1 LPIAIFFVAV
11 LFQAIVAKIYKAAA
25 FTASLRTSAMP
36 TIAFNKSPAM
46 TDLSRIQGPASAV
59 IPSLEARF
67 YRPPLPDGYVLR
79 PRLCERLSAGLQGRL
94 VLVSAPAGFGKSSLA
109 VEFCQSLPAHW
120 QSLWLGLGPRD
131 SDPGRFLE
139 RLLEGLQQYFSPLGA
154 QSLGLLK
161 MRQRHQP
168 FAFEEWLDG
177 LLDELAHHLSTRA
190 PLLLVLDDYHL
201 AQGPVLD
208 RCLQFFLNHL
218 PDGLVVLV
226 TSRQRPDWHLAR
238 LRLSRHLLELNEHD
252 LRLTH
257 AESLAVLDRHS
268 NSLRGE
274 ALDNLIR
281 RSEGWVA
288 GLRFWLLAASEAGNE
303 SALPQSLHGGEGL
316 IRDYLLEEVI
326 DCLPA
331 EVQAFLFDTAPQ
343 ERFCSD
349 LCDAVREA
357 HDSAEILRYLQSHQV
372 FLVPLDEQGVWFRY
386 HHLFSDLLRSRRE
399 SSPVLPAASLHLR
412 ACRWFNAQ
420 GLIDEAVEQALR
432 AGHLDVAANLVQN
445 LSEEQLLAEQNV
457 GMLLRWKMDLPDS
470 LLIST
475 PRLIVLYSW
484 ALGLACQLDAAQEL
498 SSYLSRFL
506 PAPSAT
512 AQKSMLAQWLA
523 LSGIIARGRGDREL
537 TQRYCSEAL
546 DSLPQRRYGQ
556 RLMCLST
563 LSNLA
568 IADGDLW
575 RARGLN
581 RESLELAQRVGNP
594 LFEALAHYDR
604 ARVLQARGEILR
616 SLDEVRQG
624 LQRLHGLAPQRLY
637 AVRARLSL
645 YEGYLLLVR
654 FQPEAGMVRLRAGLA
669 EARACRDISVLIGH
683 CVIASFEGRRGEF
696 PLAFAELAEAERL
709 MHIWDVPP
717 IYYLAMI
724 TLIKCELWLAQGRTD
739 LAEAWL
745 ARLEQTY
752 NGEHAAAAPE
762 FHPHLPQHIGLQQAA
777 LDATRHQHDVA
788 LQRLEELAQQAH
800 DSGRQMIALMALT
813 QQAQLL
819 LEGGQETKARP
830 ILARALE
837 AGAGGALQPFQR
849 LLDAHP
855 DWMREQLG
863 QDPHGLLSQSLLA
876 LLPKA
881 VAMSPTSTHEALSAR
896 ELAVLQLIAEGCSN
910 QEISNRLFISL
921 HTVKTHA
928 SHINSKLG
936 VERRTQAVARA
947 QELRLIG

>member
-1 LPIAIFFVAV
+1 
-11 LFQAIVAKIYKAAA
+11 
-25 FTASLRTSAMP
+25 
-36 TIAFNKSPAM
+36 M
-46 TDLSRIQGPASAV
+46 TDLSPPPGPASVAV
-59 IPSLEARF
+59 ATLDGRF
-67 YRPPLPDGYVLR
+67 FRPPLPDGHVLR
-79 PRLCERLSAGLQGRL
+79 PRLCERLGAGLNGRL
-94 VLVSAPAGFGKSSLA
+94 LLVSAPAGFGKSSLA

-120 QSLWLGLGPRD
+120 QSLWLGLSPRD

-139 RLLEGLQQYFSPLGA
+139 RLLEGLQDYFPQLGR

-177 LLDELAHHLSTRA
+177 LLDELAVHLSTA
-190 PLLLVLDDYHL
+190 TPLLLVLDDYHL

-218 PDGLVVLV
+218 PDGLLVMV

-238 LRLSRHLLELNEHD
+238 LRLSRQLLELHEQD

-257 AESLAVLDRHS
+257 EEALTLLDRHS
-268 NSLRGE
+268 SSLRGE
-274 ALDNLIR
+274 ALESLIQ

-288 GLRFWLLAASEAGNE
+288 GLRFWLLAASEAG
-303 SALPQSLHGGEGL
+303 SHGALPQALHGGEGL

-331 EVQAFLFDTAPQ
+331 EVQSFLYDTAPQ
-343 ERFCSD
+343 ERFCSE
-349 LCDAVREA
+349 LCDAIRDA
-357 HDSAEILRYLQSHQV
+357 HDSAEILGFLAAHQV
-372 FLVPLDEQGVWFRY
+372 FLVPLDEHGHWYRY
-386 HHLFSDLLRSRRE
+386 HHLFSDLLRTR
-399 SSPVLPAASLHLR
+399 PVAQAVLPAASLHLR

-420 GLIDEAVEQALR
+420 GLLDEAVEQALR

-484 ALGLACQLDAAQEL
+484 ALGLACQLDAAEEL
-498 SSYLSRFL
+498 SSHLSRFL

-523 LSGIIARGRGDREL
+523 LSGIIARGRGNREL
-537 TQRYCSEAL
+537 TLLYCTEAL
-546 DSLPQRRYGQ
+546 QSLPYKRYGQ

-575 RARGLN
+575 RARELN
-581 RESLELAQRVGNP
+581 RDSLELAQRVGNP

-624 LQRLHGLAPQRLY
+624 LQRLQGLSAQRLY
-637 AVRARLSL
+637 AVRARLTL
-645 YEGYLLLVR
+645 YEGFLLALR
-654 FQPEAGMVRLRAGLA
+654 LQPQAARGRLQMGLN

-683 CVIASFEGRRGEF
+683 CVIARLEGSSGEF
-696 PLAFAELAEAERL
+696 AKAFAELAEAERL

-724 TLIKCELWLAQGRTD
+724 TQVKCELWLTQGRTD

-745 ARLEQTY
+745 VRLSQTY
-752 NGEHAAAAPE
+752 NGEHPAAPPE
-762 FHPHLPQHIGLQQAA
+762 FHPQLALHIELQQALLDVIKAQPMLAEGRLNA
-777 LDATRHQHDVA
+777 LHEQG
-788 LQRLEELAQQAH
+788 QQT
-800 DSGRQMIALMALT
+800 GRQMLSTMAL
-813 QQAQLL
+813 AQKTLL
-819 LEGGQETKARP
+819 LLGSAREPEARKALGQ
-830 ILARALE
+830 ALE
-837 AGAGGALQPFQR
+837 AAVGGVLQPFDR
-849 LLDAHP
+849 LLAEHP
-855 DWMREQLG
+855 DWLRGQLQLSAATTVAQDLAEKLPPLMIRPALESTAAAEQL
-863 QDPHGLLSQSLLA
+863 
-876 LLPKA
+876 
-881 VAMSPTSTHEALSAR
+881 STR
-896 ELAVLQLIAEGCSN
+896 ELAVLRLIAQGCSN
-910 QEISNRLFISL
+910 QEISDQLFISL

-947 QELRLIG
+947 KELGVLG

>member
-1 LPIAIFFVAV
+1 
-11 LFQAIVAKIYKAAA
+11 
-25 FTASLRTSAMP
+25 
-36 TIAFNKSPAM
+36 M
-46 TDLSRIQGPASAV
+46 TDLSPLPGPASVAV
-59 IPSLEARF
+59 AALDGRF
-67 YRPPLPDGYVLR
+67 FRPPLPDGYVLR
-79 PRLCERLSAGLQGRL
+79 PRLCERLGAGLGGRL
-94 VLVSAPAGFGKSSLA
+94 LLVSAPAGFGKSSLA

-120 QSLWLGLGPRD
+120 QSLWLGLSPRD
-131 SDPGRFLE
+131 NDPGRFLE
-139 RLLEGLQQYFSPLGA
+139 RLLEGLQDYFPELGSRA
-154 QSLGLLK
+154 LGLLK

-177 LLDELAHHLSTRA
+177 LLDELTLHLQPTA

-218 PDGLVVLV
+218 PDGLVVMV

-238 LRLSRHLLELNEHD
+238 LRLSRQLLELHEQD

-257 AESLAVLDRHS
+257 DEALALLDRHS
-268 NSLRGE
+268 SSLRGE
-274 ALDNLIR
+274 ALENLIQ

-288 GLRFWLLAASEAGNE
+288 GLRFWLLAISEVGTE
-303 SALPQSLHGGEGL
+303 SALPQALNGGEGL
-316 IRDYLLEEVI
+316 IREYLLEEVI

-331 EVQAFLFDTAPQ
+331 EVQAFLYDTAPQ
-343 ERFCSD
+343 ERFCSE

-357 HDSAEILRYLQSHQV
+357 HDSAEILRFLLAHQV
-372 FLVPLDEQGVWFRY
+372 FLVPLDEHGHWYRY
-386 HHLFSDLLRSRRE
+386 HHLFSDLLRSRPIARAL
-399 SSPVLPAASLHLR
+399 VPAATLHLR

-420 GLIDEAVEQALR
+420 GLLDEAVEQALR

-484 ALGLACQLDAAQEL
+484 ALGLACQLDAAEEL
-498 SSYLSRFL
+498 ASHLSRFL

-523 LSGIIARGRGDREL
+523 LKGIIARGRGHREQ
-537 TQRYCSEAL
+537 TIEYCSEAL
-546 DSLPQRRYGQ
+546 ESLPAKRYGQ

-616 SLDEVRQG
+616 ALDEVRQG
-624 LQRLHGLAPQRLY
+624 LERLRGLSAQRLY
-637 AVRARLSL
+637 AVRARLTL
-645 YEGYLLLVR
+645 YEGFLLAMRL
-654 FQPEAGMVRLRAGLA
+654 QPEAARQRLQTGLS

-683 CVIASFEGRRGEF
+683 CVIARLDGSSGDYAR
-696 PLAFAELAEAERL
+696 AFAELAEAERL

-724 TLIKCELWLAQGRTD
+724 TLVKCELWLAQGRID

-745 ARLEQTY
+745 ARLGQTY
-752 NGEHAAAAPE
+752 TGERAAAPPE
-762 FHPHLPQHIGLQQAA
+762 FHPQLPLHVELQQAL
-777 LDATRHQHDVA
+777 LDVIQGQPMLAEG
-788 LQRLEELAQQAH
+788 RLNVLLENGQQT
-800 DSGRQMIALMALT
+800 GRQLLSVMALT
-813 QQAQLL
+813 QKVSLL
-819 LEGGQETKARP
+819 LAGGREPEARKA
-830 ILARALE
+830 LAQALE
-837 AGAGGALQPFQR
+837 AASGGVLQPFD
-849 LLDAHP
+849 LLIKEHA
-855 DWMREQLG
+855 DWLRGQLSLTAPAAVGQQLLEQFPQTQARPTAESAATEQL
-863 QDPHGLLSQSLLA
+863 SS
-876 LLPKA
+876 
-881 VAMSPTSTHEALSAR
+881 R
-896 ELAVLQLIAEGCSN
+896 ELAVLRLIAQGCSN
-910 QEISNRLFISL
+910 QEISDQLFISL

-947 QELRLIG
+947 KELGVLN

>member
-1 LPIAIFFVAV
+1 
-11 LFQAIVAKIYKAAA
+11 
-25 FTASLRTSAMP
+25 
-36 TIAFNKSPAM
+36 M

-59 IPSLEARF
+59 IPTLEGRF

-79 PRLCERLSAGLQGRL
+79 PRLCERLSAGLEGRL
-94 VLVSAPAGFGKSSLA
+94 LLVSAPAGFGKSSLA
-109 VEFCQSLPAHW
+109 VEFCQGLPAHW
-120 QSLWLGLGPRD
+120 QSLWLGLSPRD
-131 SDPGRFLE
+131 NEPGRFLE
-139 RLLEGLQQYFSPLGA
+139 RLLEGLQHYFPSLGT

-177 LLDELAHHLSTRA
+177 LLDELTVHLSTCA

-218 PDGLVVLV
+218 PDGLVLLV

-238 LRLSRHLLELNEHD
+238 LRLSRHLLELHEQD

-257 AESLAVLDRHS
+257 AESQALLDRHS
-268 NSLRGE
+268 NSLSGE

-303 SALPQSLHGGEGL
+303 DALPQSLHGGEGL

-326 DCLPA
+326 DCLPP

-343 ERFCSD
+343 DRFCSE

-357 HDSAEILRYLQSHQV
+357 HDSAEILRYLQAHQV
-372 FLVPLDEQGVWFRY
+372 FLVPLDEQGHWYRY
-386 HHLFSDLLRSRRE
+386 HHLFSDLLRTRRA
-399 SSPVLPAASLHLR
+399 SSNVLPAASLHLR

-484 ALGLACQLDAAQEL
+484 ALGLACQLDAAEEL
-498 SSYLSRFL
+498 SAYLSRFL

-512 AQKSMLAQWLA
+512 AQRSMLAQWLA
-523 LSGIIARGRGDREL
+523 LSGIIARGRGEREL

-546 DSLPQRRYGQ
+546 ESLPQRRYGQ
-556 RLMCLST
+556 RLVCLST

-616 SLDEVRQG
+616 ALDEVRQG
-624 LQRLHGLAPQRLY
+624 QQRLHGLAPQRLY

-654 FQPEAGMVRLRAGLA
+654 NQSEAGIAHLRAGVA

-683 CVIASFEGRRGEF
+683 CVIASFEGRRHDF
-696 PLAFAELAEAERL
+696 PRAFAELAEAERL

-739 LAEAWL
+739 LADAWL
-745 ARLEQTY
+745 TRLGQTY
-752 NGEHAAAAPE
+752 NGEKAAAAPE

-777 LDATRHQHDVA
+777 LDAVRHQPQAA
-788 LQRLEELAQQAH
+788 LERLEELAQQARN
-800 DSGRQMIALMALT
+800 SGRQMIALMALT

-819 LEGGQETKARP
+819 LECGQEARARP
-830 ILARALE
+830 VLAQAFE

-849 LLDAHP
+849 LLDGYP

-863 QDPHGLLSQSLLA
+863 KDPQGPLHQSLLA
-876 LLPKA
+876 LLPA
-881 VAMSPTSTHEALSAR
+881 VVTPEVTTSHETLSTR
-896 ELAVLQLIAEGCSN
+896 ELAVLQLIAQGCSN
-910 QEISNRLFISL
+910 QEISNQLFISL

-947 QELRLIG
+947 KAMGLLA

>member
-1 LPIAIFFVAV
+1 
-11 LFQAIVAKIYKAAA
+11 
-25 FTASLRTSAMP
+25 
-36 TIAFNKSPAM
+36 M
-46 TDLSRIQGPASAV
+46 TDLSRIQGPASRV
-59 IPSLEARF
+59 IPTLEGRF

-79 PRLCERLSAGLQGRL
+79 PRLCERLGAGLEGRL
-94 VLVSAPAGFGKSSLA
+94 LLVCAPAGFGKSSLA
-109 VEFCQSLPAHW
+109 VEFCQGLPAHW
-120 QSLWLGLGPRD
+120 QSLWLGLSPRD
-131 SDPGRFLE
+131 NDPGRFLE
-139 RLLEGLQQYFSPLGA
+139 RLLEGLQHYFPALGT

-177 LLDELAHHLSTRA
+177 LLDELTVHLSTRA

-238 LRLSRHLLELNEHD
+238 LRLSRHLLELHEQD

-257 AESLAVLDRHS
+257 AESQALLDRHS
-268 NSLRGE
+268 SSLSGE

-288 GLRFWLLAASEAGNE
+288 GLRFWLLAASEAGSE
-303 SALPQSLHGGEGL
+303 DALPQSLHGGEGL

-326 DCLPA
+326 DCLPP

-343 ERFCSD
+343 ERFCSE

-357 HDSAEILRYLQSHQV
+357 HDSAEILRYLQAHQV
-372 FLVPLDEQGVWFRY
+372 FLVPLDEQGHWYRY
-386 HHLFSDLLRSRRE
+386 HHLFSDLLRTRRA
-399 SSPVLPAASLHLR
+399 SSNVLPAASLHLR

-484 ALGLACQLDAAQEL
+484 ALALACQLDAAQEL
-498 SSYLSRFL
+498 SAYLSRFL

-512 AQKSMLAQWLA
+512 AQRSMLAQWLA

-556 RLMCLST
+556 RLVCLST

-616 SLDEVRQG
+616 ALDEVRQG
-624 LQRLHGLAPQRLY
+624 QQRLHGLAPQRLY

-654 FQPEAGMVRLRAGLA
+654 NQPETGIALLRAGLA

-683 CVIASFEGRRGEF
+683 CVIASFEGRRHDF
-696 PLAFAELAEAERL
+696 PKAFAELAEAERL

-739 LAEAWL
+739 LADAWL
-745 ARLEQTY
+745 TRLGQTY
-752 NGEHAAAAPE
+752 HGEQAAAAPE

-777 LDATRHQHDVA
+777 LDAVRHQPLAA
-788 LQRLEELAQQAH
+788 LERLEALAQQARN
-800 DSGRQMIALMALT
+800 SGRQMIALMALT

-819 LEGGQETKARP
+819 LECGQEARARP
-830 ILARALE
+830 VLAQAFE

-849 LLDAHP
+849 LLDGHP

-863 QDPHGLLSQSLLA
+863 KDPQGVLHQSLLA
-876 LLPKA
+876 LLPAA
-881 VAMSPTSTHEALSAR
+881 VTPEVTTGHETLSTR
-896 ELAVLQLIAEGCSN
+896 ELAVLQLIAQGCSN
-910 QEISNRLFISL
+910 QEISNQLFISL

-947 QELRLIG
+947 KAMGLLA

>member
-1 LPIAIFFVAV
+1 
-11 LFQAIVAKIYKAAA
+11 
-25 FTASLRTSAMP
+25 MP
-36 TIAFNKSPAM
+36 TTAFHKSPAM
-46 TDLSRIQGPASAV
+46 TDLSRIQGPASVV
-59 IPSLEARF
+59 IPTLEGRF

-79 PRLCERLSAGLQGRL
+79 PRLCQRLNAGLDGRL
-94 VLVSAPAGFGKSSLA
+94 LLVCAPAGFGKSSLA
-109 VEFCQSLPAHW
+109 VEFCQGLPAHW
-120 QSLWLGLGPRD
+120 QSLWLGLSPRD
-131 SDPGRFLE
+131 NDPGRFLE
-139 RLLEGLQQYFSPLGA
+139 RLLDGLQHYFPQLGA

-177 LLDELAHHLSTRA
+177 LLDELAEHLSTRS

-218 PDGLVVLV
+218 PDGLLVLV

-238 LRLSRHLLELNEHD
+238 LRLSRHLLELHEQD

-257 AESLAVLDRHS
+257 DESLAVLDGHS
-268 NSLRGE
+268 SALGGE
-274 ALDNLIR
+274 ALENLIR

-288 GLRFWLLAASEAGNE
+288 GLRFWLLAASEAGGNE
-303 SALPQSLHGGEGL
+303 GALPQSLHGGEGL

-331 EVQAFLFDTAPQ
+331 DVQAFLYDTAPQ
-343 ERFCSD
+343 ERFCSE

-357 HDSAEILRYLQSHQV
+357 HDSAEILSYLQAHQV
-372 FLVPLDEQGVWFRY
+372 FLVPLDEQGHWYRY
-386 HHLFSDLLRSRRE
+386 HHLFSDLLRTRRE
-399 SSPVLPAASLHLR
+399 KSTTLPPASLHLR
-412 ACRWFNAQ
+412 ACRWFNTQ

-512 AQKSMLAQWLA
+512 AQRSMLAQWLA

-537 TQRYCSEAL
+537 TLRYCNEAL
-546 DSLPQRRYGQ
+546 ESLPQKRYGQ

-568 IADGDLW
+568 IVDADLW

-604 ARVLQARGEILR
+604 ARVLQSRGEILR
-616 SLDEVRQG
+616 ALDEVRQG
-624 LQRLHGLAPQRLY
+624 LERLHGLAPQRLY

-645 YEGYLLLVR
+645 YEGYLLLAR
-654 FQPEAGMVRLRAGLA
+654 YQPEAGLVRLRAGLA

-683 CVIASFEGRRGEF
+683 CVIANFEGRRGQF
-696 PLAFAELAEAERL
+696 SNAFAELAEAERL

-724 TLIKCELWLAQGRTD
+724 TLIKCELWLAQGRTE
-739 LAEAWL
+739 LADAWL
-745 ARLEQTY
+745 TRLGQTY

-762 FHPHLPQHIGLQQAA
+762 FHPHLPQHIELQQAA
-777 LDATRHQHDVA
+777 LDAIRHQPDTA
-788 LQRLEELAQQAH
+788 LQCLEALAQQSQN
-800 DSGRQMIALMALT
+800 SGRQMIALMALT

-819 LEGGQETKARP
+819 LAGGQEAKAGQV
-830 ILARALE
+830 LARALE
-837 AGAGGALQPFQR
+837 AGSGGALQPFQR
-849 LLDAHP
+849 LLEGYP

-863 QDPHGLLSQSLLA
+863 KDPHGLLNQSLLA
-876 LLPKA
+876 LLPQVSVVQA
-881 VAMSPTSTHEALSAR
+881 PAHQETLSTR
-896 ELAVLQLIAEGCSN
+896 ELAVLQLIAQGCSN
-910 QEISNRLFISL
+910 QEISNQLFISL

-947 QELRLIG
+947 KAMGLLV

>member
-1 LPIAIFFVAV
+1 
-11 LFQAIVAKIYKAAA
+11 
-25 FTASLRTSAMP
+25 
-36 TIAFNKSPAM
+36 M
-46 TDLSRIQGPASAV
+46 TDLSPIAGPARISVATV
-59 IPSLEARF
+59 DGRF
-67 YRPPLPDGYVLR
+67 FRPPLPDGHVLR
-79 PRLCERLSAGLQGRL
+79 PRLCERLSAGLSGRL
-94 VLVSAPAGFGKSSLA
+94 LLVSAPAGFGKSSLA
-109 VEFCQSLPAHW
+109 VEFCQGLPDHW
-120 QSLWLGLGPRD
+120 QSLWLGLSPRD
-131 SDPGRFLE
+131 NDPGRFLE
-139 RLLEGLQQYFSPLGA
+139 RLLEGLQDYFPQLGSQA
-154 QSLGLLK
+154 LGLLK

-177 LLDELAHHLSTRA
+177 LLDELAVHLSVST

-218 PDGLVVLV
+218 PDGLLVMV

-238 LRLSRHLLELNEHD
+238 LRLSRQLLELHEQD

-257 AESLAVLDRHS
+257 DEALSLLDRHS
-268 NSLRGE
+268 SSLRGE
-274 ALDNLIR
+274 ALENLIQ

-288 GLRFWLLAASEAGNE
+288 GLRFWLLAASEAGTDGVL
-303 SALPQSLHGGEGL
+303 AQSLNGGEGL

-331 EVQAFLFDTAPQ
+331 EVQAFLYDTASQ
-343 ERFCSD
+343 ERFCSE

-357 HDSAEILRYLQSHQV
+357 HDSAEILRFLLAHQV
-372 FLVPLDEQGVWFRY
+372 FLVPLDEQGHWYRY
-386 HHLFSDLLRSRRE
+386 HHLFSDLLRTR
-399 SSPVLPAASLHLR
+399 PTTKAIVPAASLHLR
-412 ACRWFNAQ
+412 ACRWFNGQ
-420 GLIDEAVEQALR
+420 GLLDEAVEQALR

-445 LSEEQLLAEQNV
+445 LSEEQLLAEQNI

-484 ALGLACQLDAAQEL
+484 ALGLACQLDAAEEL
-498 SSYLSRFL
+498 ANHLSRFL

-523 LSGIIARGRGDREL
+523 LSGIIARGRGHREL
-537 TQRYCSEAL
+537 TLRYCTEAL
-546 DSLPQRRYGQ
+546 ESLPAKRYGQ

-581 RESLELAQRVGNP
+581 RDSLELAQRVGNP

-624 LQRLHGLAPQRLY
+624 LQRLQGLSPQRLY
-637 AVRARLSL
+637 AVRARLIL
-645 YEGYLLLVR
+645 YEGFLLSMRL
-654 FQPEAGMVRLRAGLA
+654 QPQAARLRLQAGLS

-683 CVIASFEGRRGEF
+683 CVIARIEGSTGEF
-696 PLAFAELAEAERL
+696 ARAFAELAEAERL

-724 TLIKCELWLAQGRTD
+724 TLVKCELWLAQGRID

-745 ARLEQTY
+745 ARLGQTY
-752 NGEHAAAAPE
+752 NGERPAAPPE
-762 FHPHLPQHIGLQQAA
+762 FHPQLPLHIELQQALLEVIQGQPMRA
-777 LDATRHQHDVA
+777 EG
-788 LQRLEELAQQAH
+788 RLNTLLEHGQQT
-800 DSGRQMIALMALT
+800 GRQMLSVMAL
-813 QQAQLL
+813 AQKVTLL
-819 LEGGQETKARP
+819 LAGGREPEARKA
-830 ILARALE
+830 LAQALE
-837 AGAGGALQPFQR
+837 VAAGGVLQPFDT
-849 LLDAHP
+849 LLAAHP
-855 DWMREQLG
+855 DWLRAQLQQG
-863 QDPHGLLSQSLLA
+863 VSTPVAQSLLEQ
-876 LLPKA
+876 LPA
-881 VAMSPTSTHEALSAR
+881 ITPRPILESPVGAEHLSTR
-896 ELAVLQLIAEGCSN
+896 ELAVLRLIAQGCSN
-910 QEISNRLFISL
+910 QEISDQLFISL

-947 QELRLIG
+947 KELGVLG

>member
-1 LPIAIFFVAV
+1 
-11 LFQAIVAKIYKAAA
+11 
-25 FTASLRTSAMP
+25 
-36 TIAFNKSPAM
+36 M
-46 TDLSRIQGPASAV
+46 TDLSPLPGPASITVAA
-59 IPSLEARF
+59 LDGRF
-67 YRPPLPDGYVLR
+67 FRPPLPDGYVLR
-79 PRLCERLSAGLQGRL
+79 PRLCQRLQAGLGGRL
-94 VLVSAPAGFGKSSLA
+94 LLVSAPAGFGKSSLA
-109 VEFCQSLPAHW
+109 VEFCQSLPARW
-120 QSLWLGLGPRD
+120 QSLWLGLSPRD

-139 RLLEGLQQYFSPLGA
+139 RLLEGLQDYFPALGA
-154 QSLGLLK
+154 GALGLLK

-177 LLDELAHHLSTRA
+177 LLDELALHLDPAA

-218 PDGLVVLV
+218 PDGLLVMV

-238 LRLSRHLLELNEHD
+238 LRLSRQLLELHEQD

-257 AESLAVLDRHS
+257 DEALTLLDRHS
-268 NSLRGE
+268 SSLRGE
-274 ALDNLIR
+274 ALESLIQ

-288 GLRFWLLAASEAGNE
+288 GLRFWLLAVAEAGNDA
-303 SALPQSLHGGEGL
+303 ALPQALNGGEGL

-331 EVQAFLFDTAPQ
+331 EVQSFLYETAPQ
-343 ERFCSD
+343 ERFCSE

-357 HDSAEILRYLQSHQV
+357 HDSAEILRFLLAHQV
-372 FLVPLDEQGVWFRY
+372 FLVPLDEHGHWYRY
-386 HHLFSDLLRSRRE
+386 HHLFSDLLRSR
-399 SSPVLPAASLHLR
+399 PIAQAMVPNATLHLR

-420 GLIDEAVEQALR
+420 GLLDEAVEQALR

-484 ALGLACQLDAAQEL
+484 ALGLACQLDAAEEL
-498 SSYLSRFL
+498 ASHLSRFL

-523 LSGIIARGRGDREL
+523 LSGIIARGRGHREL
-537 TQRYCSEAL
+537 TLRYCSEAL
-546 DSLPQRRYGQ
+546 ESLPAKRYGQ

-604 ARVLQARGEILR
+604 ARVLQSRGEILR
-616 SLDEVRQG
+616 ALDEVHQG
-624 LQRLHGLAPQRLY
+624 LERLRGLSPQRLY
-637 AVRARLSL
+637 AVRARLTL
-645 YEGYLLLVR
+645 YEGFLLAMRL
-654 FQPEAGMVRLRAGLA
+654 QPQAARVRLLAGIG

-683 CVIASFEGRRGEF
+683 CVIARLDGASGEF
-696 PLAFAELAEAERL
+696 AKAFAELAEAERL

-724 TLIKCELWLAQGRTD
+724 TLVKCELWLAQGRID

-745 ARLEQTY
+745 ARLGQTY
-752 NGEHAAAAPE
+752 TGENAAAPPE
-762 FHPHLPQHIGLQQAA
+762 FHPQLPLHVELQQAL
-777 LDATRHQHDVA
+777 LDVIQGQPMLAEGRLNVLHENG
-788 LQRLEELAQQAH
+788 QRT
-800 DSGRQMIALMALT
+800 GRQLLSVMALT
-813 QQAQLL
+813 QKVALL
-819 LEGGQETKARP
+819 LSSGREPEARKV
-830 ILARALE
+830 LSQALE
-837 AGAGGALQPFQR
+837 AAAGGVYQPFDA
-849 LLDAHP
+849 LLKSHA
-855 DWMREQLG
+855 DWMRGQLQPLSCNAVGQQLLTHFPTAAPRPAVESSATEQL
-863 QDPHGLLSQSLLA
+863 SS
-876 LLPKA
+876 
-881 VAMSPTSTHEALSAR
+881 R
-896 ELAVLQLIAEGCSN
+896 ELAVLRLIAQGCSN
-910 QEISNRLFISL
+910 QEISEQLFISL

-947 QELRLIG
+947 KALGLLL

>member
-1 LPIAIFFVAV
+1 
-11 LFQAIVAKIYKAAA
+11 
-25 FTASLRTSAMP
+25 M
-36 TIAFNKSPAM
+36 N
-46 TDLSRIQGPASAV
+46 DLSPHSGSASVA
-59 IPSLEARF
+59 ITALDGRF
-67 YRPPLPDGYVLR
+67 FRPPLPDGHVWR
-79 PRLCERLSAGLQGRL
+79 PRLCERLTAGLNGRL
-94 VLVSAPAGFGKSSLA
+94 LLVSAPAGFGKSSLA

-120 QSLWLGLGPRD
+120 QSLWLGLSPRD
-131 SDPGRFLE
+131 NDPGRFLE
-139 RLLEGLQQYFSPLGA
+139 RLLDGLQHYFPRLGA
-154 QSLGLLK
+154 QALGLLK

-177 LLDELAHHLSTRA
+177 LLDDLAAHVSSRA

-218 PDGLVVLV
+218 PEGVLVLV

-238 LRLSRHLLELNEHD
+238 LRLSRQLVELHEQD

-257 AESLAVLDRHS
+257 DESLALLDRHS
-268 NSLRGE
+268 SSLRGE
-274 ALDNLIR
+274 ALEQLIQ

-288 GLRFWLLAASEAGNE
+288 GLRFWLLAASEAGGDE
-303 SALPQSLHGGEGL
+303 ALPQALKGSEGL

-331 EVQAFLFDTAPQ
+331 EVQSFLYDTASQ

-357 HDSAEILRYLQSHQV
+357 HDSAQILRYLLAHQV
-372 FLVPLDEQGVWFRY
+372 FLVPLDEQGLWYRY
-386 HHLFSDLLRSRRE
+386 HHLFSDLLRSRP
-399 SSPVLPAASLHLR
+399 SVNAMVPTASLHLR

-457 GMLLRWKMDLPDS
+457 AMLLRWKMDLPDS

-484 ALGLACQLDAAQEL
+484 ALGLACQLDAAEEL
-498 SSYLSRFL
+498 ASHLSRFL

-523 LSGIIARGRGDREL
+523 LSGIIARGRGNREL
-537 TQRYCSEAL
+537 TVLYCTQAL
-546 DSLPQRRYGQ
+546 ESLPAKRYGQ

-568 IADGDLW
+568 IADADLW

-616 SLDEVRQG
+616 ALDEVHQG
-624 LQRLHGLAPQRLY
+624 LQRLQGLSAQRLY
-637 AVRARLSL
+637 AVRARLML
-645 YEGYLLLVR
+645 YEGFLLTMR
-654 FQPEAGMVRLRAGLA
+654 SQPEAGLIRLQAGLV
-669 EARACRDISVLIGH
+669 EARACRDISVLIGY
-683 CVIASFEGRRGEF
+683 CVIANLEGRRGHF
-696 PLAFAELAEAERL
+696 AAAFAELAEAERL

-724 TLIKCELWLAQGRTD
+724 TLVKCELWLAQGRTD

-745 ARLEQTY
+745 ARLGQTY
-752 NGEHAAAAPE
+752 NGELAAAPPE
-762 FHPHLPQHIGLQQAA
+762 FHPQLPLHIELQQALLETIQGQPMRAEGRLNA
-777 LDATRHQHDVA
+777 LIEHG
-788 LQRLEELAQQAH
+788 QRT
-800 DSGRQMIALMALT
+800 GRQMLSAMALNQKLALLIGGRET
-813 QQAQLL
+813 EARQTLLQAVD
-819 LEGGQETKARP
+819 A
-830 ILARALE
+830 A
-837 AGAGGALQPFQR
+837 AGGVLQPFEW
-849 LLDAHP
+849 LLRDHP
-855 DWMREQLG
+855 QWLREQLAHC
-863 QDPHGLLSQSLLA
+863 PPTPLRESLLER
-876 LLPKA
+876 LPVIAMREA
-881 VAMSPTSTHEALSAR
+881 VDSQHHTENLSVR
-896 ELAVLQLIAEGCSN
+896 EQAVLQLIAQGCSN
-910 QEISNRLFISL
+910 QQISDQLFISL

-947 QELRLIG
+947 KALGLLG

>member
-1 LPIAIFFVAV
+1 
-11 LFQAIVAKIYKAAA
+11 
-25 FTASLRTSAMP
+25 
-36 TIAFNKSPAM
+36 M
-46 TDLSRIQGPASAV
+46 TDLSRIQGPASRI
-59 IPSLEARF
+59 IPTLEGRF

-79 PRLCERLSAGLQGRL
+79 PRLCERLGTGLEGRL
-94 VLVSAPAGFGKSSLA
+94 LLVCAPAGFGKSSLA
-109 VEFCQSLPAHW
+109 VEFCQGLPAHW
-120 QSLWLGLGPRD
+120 HSLWLGLSPRD
-131 SDPGRFLE
+131 NDPGRFLE
-139 RLLEGLQQYFSPLGA
+139 RLLEGLQHYFPALGT

-177 LLDELAHHLSTRA
+177 LLDELTVHLSTRA

-238 LRLSRHLLELNEHD
+238 LRLSRHLLELHEQD

-257 AESLAVLDRHS
+257 AESQALLDRHS
-268 NSLRGE
+268 SSLSGE

-288 GLRFWLLAASEAGNE
+288 GLRFWLLAASEAGSE
-303 SALPQSLHGGEGL
+303 DALPQSLHGGEGL

-326 DCLPA
+326 DCLPP

-343 ERFCSD
+343 ERFCSE

-357 HDSAEILRYLQSHQV
+357 HDSAEILRYLQAHQV
-372 FLVPLDEQGVWFRY
+372 FLVPLDEQGHWYRY
-386 HHLFSDLLRSRRE
+386 HHLFSDLLRTRRA
-399 SSPVLPAASLHLR
+399 SSNVLPAASLHLR

-484 ALGLACQLDAAQEL
+484 ALALACQLDAAQEL
-498 SSYLSRFL
+498 SAYLSRFL

-512 AQKSMLAQWLA
+512 AQRSMLAQWLA

-556 RLMCLST
+556 RLVCLST

-616 SLDEVRQG
+616 ALDEVRQG

-654 FQPEAGMVRLRAGLA
+654 NQPETGIALLRAGLA

-683 CVIASFEGRRGEF
+683 CVIASFEGRRHDF
-696 PLAFAELAEAERL
+696 PKAFAELAEAERL

-739 LAEAWL
+739 LADAWL
-745 ARLEQTY
+745 TRLGQTY
-752 NGEHAAAAPE
+752 HGEQAAAAPE

-777 LDATRHQHDVA
+777 LDAVRHQPLAA
-788 LQRLEELAQQAH
+788 LERLEALAQQAH

-819 LEGGQETKARP
+819 LECGQEARARP
-830 ILARALE
+830 VLAQALE

-849 LLDAHP
+849 LLDGYP

-863 QDPHGLLSQSLLA
+863 KDPQGVLHQSLLA
-876 LLPKA
+876 LLPA
-881 VAMSPTSTHEALSAR
+881 VVTPEVTTGHETLSTR
-896 ELAVLQLIAEGCSN
+896 ELAVLQLIAQGCSN
-910 QEISNRLFISL
+910 QEISNQLFISL

-947 QELRLIG
+947 KAMGLLA

>member
-1 LPIAIFFVAV
+1 
-11 LFQAIVAKIYKAAA
+11 
-25 FTASLRTSAMP
+25 
-36 TIAFNKSPAM
+36 M
-46 TDLSRIQGPASAV
+46 TDLSPLPGPASVTVAT
-59 IPSLEARF
+59 LDGRF
-67 YRPPLPDGYVLR
+67 YRPPLPDGHVLR
-79 PRLCERLSAGLQGRL
+79 PRLCERLSAGLGGRL
-94 VLVSAPAGFGKSSLA
+94 LLVSAPAGFGKSSLA
-109 VEFCQSLPAHW
+109 VEFCQGLPAHW
-120 QSLWLGLGPRD
+120 QSLWLGLSPRD
-131 SDPGRFLE
+131 NDPGRFLE
-139 RLLEGLQQYFSPLGA
+139 RLLEGLQDFFPQLGR

-177 LLDELAHHLSTRA
+177 LLDELAVHLLPTA

-218 PDGLVVLV
+218 PDGLLVMV

-238 LRLSRHLLELNEHD
+238 LRLSRQLLELNEQD

-257 AESLAVLDRHS
+257 DEALTLLDRHS
-268 NSLRGE
+268 SSLRGE
-274 ALDNLIR
+274 ALENLIQ

-288 GLRFWLLAASEAGNE
+288 GLRFWLLAASEAG
-303 SALPQSLHGGEGL
+303 SDGALPQSLHGGEGL

-331 EVQAFLFDTAPQ
+331 EVQSFLYDTAPQ
-343 ERFCSD
+343 ERFCSE

-357 HDSAEILRYLQSHQV
+357 HDSAEILRFLLAHQV
-372 FLVPLDEQGVWFRY
+372 FLVPLDEHGHWYRY
-386 HHLFSDLLRSRRE
+386 HHLFSDLLRTRPTSQAM
-399 SSPVLPAASLHLR
+399 VPAASLHLR

-420 GLIDEAVEQALR
+420 GLLDEAVEQALR

-484 ALGLACQLDAAQEL
+484 ALGLACQLDAAEEL
-498 SSYLSRFL
+498 ANHLSRFL

-523 LSGIIARGRGDREL
+523 LSGIIARGRGNREL
-537 TQRYCSEAL
+537 TLLYCTEAL
-546 DSLPQRRYGQ
+546 ESLPSKRYGQ

-581 RESLELAQRVGNP
+581 RDSLELAQRVGNP

-624 LQRLHGLAPQRLY
+624 LQRLQGLSPQRLY
-637 AVRARLSL
+637 AVRARLTL
-645 YEGYLLLVR
+645 YEGFLLALR
-654 FQPEAGMVRLRAGLA
+654 LQPQTARLRLQAGLT

-683 CVIASFEGRRGEF
+683 CVIARLEGSSGEF
-696 PLAFAELAEAERL
+696 AKAFAELAEAERL

-724 TLIKCELWLAQGRTD
+724 TLVKCELWLAQGRTD

-745 ARLEQTY
+745 ARLGQTY
-752 NGEHAAAAPE
+752 NGETPAAPPE
-762 FHPHLPQHIGLQQAA
+762 FHPQLPLHIELQQALLEVIQAQPMLAEGRLNA
-777 LDATRHQHDVA
+777 L
-788 LQRLEELAQQAH
+788 LEHGQQT
-800 DSGRQMIALMALT
+800 GRQLLSVMALT
-813 QQAQLL
+813 QKTELL
-819 LEGGQETKARP
+819 LAHNREPEARQSF
-830 ILARALE
+830 AQALE
-837 AGAGGALQPFQR
+837 AASGGALQPFDG
-849 LLDAHP
+849 LLTKCP
-855 DWMREQLG
+855 DWLREQL
-863 QDPHGLLSQSLLA
+863 QNCAKATVSQSLSERLPVTAARLA
-876 LLPKA
+876 PEHSQA
-881 VAMSPTSTHEALSAR
+881 CEQLSSR
-896 ELAVLQLIAEGCSN
+896 ELSVLKLIAQGCSN
-910 QEISNRLFISL
+910 QEISDQLFISL

-947 QELRLIG
+947 KALGVLG

>member
-1 LPIAIFFVAV
+1 LDGRFF
-11 LFQAIVAKIYKAAA
+11 
-25 FTASLRTSAMP
+25 
-36 TIAFNKSPAM
+36 
-46 TDLSRIQGPASAV
+46 
-59 IPSLEARF
+59 
-67 YRPPLPDGYVLR
+67 RPPLPDGYVLR
-79 PRLCERLSAGLQGRL
+79 PRLCERLQAGLGGRL
-94 VLVSAPAGFGKSSLA
+94 LLVSAPAGFGKSSLA

-120 QSLWLGLGPRD
+120 QSLWLGLSPRD

-139 RLLEGLQQYFSPLGA
+139 RLLEGLQDYFPQLGSRA
-154 QSLGLLK
+154 LGLLK

-177 LLDELAHHLSTRA
+177 LLDELALQLDPAA
-190 PLLLVLDDYHL
+190 PLLLLLDDYHL

-218 PDGLVVLV
+218 PDGLLVMV

-238 LRLSRHLLELNEHD
+238 LRLSRQLLELHEQD

-257 AESLAVLDRHS
+257 DEALSLLDRHS
-268 NSLRGE
+268 TSLRGE
-274 ALDNLIR
+274 ALESLIQ

-288 GLRFWLLAASEAGNE
+288 GLRFWLLAVAEAG
-303 SALPQSLHGGEGL
+303 SDAVLPQALNGGEGL

-331 EVQAFLFDTAPQ
+331 EVQAFLYDTAPQ
-343 ERFCSD
+343 ERFCSE

-357 HDSAEILRYLQSHQV
+357 HDSAEILRFLLAHQV
-372 FLVPLDEQGVWFRY
+372 FLVPLDEHGHWYRY
-386 HHLFSDLLRSRRE
+386 HHLFSDLLRSR
-399 SSPVLPAASLHLR
+399 PIAQAMVPPATLHLR

-420 GLIDEAVEQALR
+420 GLLDEAVEQALR

-445 LSEEQLLAEQNV
+445 LSEEQLLAEQNI

-484 ALGLACQLDAAQEL
+484 ALGLACQLDAAEEL
-498 SSYLSRFL
+498 SSHLSRFL

-523 LSGIIARGRGDREL
+523 LSGIIARGRGHREL
-537 TQRYCSEAL
+537 TLRYCSEAL
-546 DSLPQRRYGQ
+546 ESLPAKRYGQ

-604 ARVLQARGEILR
+604 ARVLQSRGEILR
-616 SLDEVRQG
+616 ALTEVHQG
-624 LQRLHGLAPQRLY
+624 LERLRGLSAQRLY
-637 AVRARLSL
+637 AVRARLTL
-645 YEGYLLLVR
+645 YEGFLLAMRL
-654 FQPEAGMVRLRAGLA
+654 QPQAARGRLLTGIA

-683 CVIASFEGRRGEF
+683 CVIARLDGAKGEF
-696 PLAFAELAEAERL
+696 AGAFAELAEAERL

-724 TLIKCELWLAQGRTD
+724 TLVKCELWLAQGRTD

-745 ARLEQTY
+745 ARLGQTY
-752 NGEHAAAAPE
+752 TGERAAAPPE
-762 FHPHLPQHIGLQQAA
+762 FHPQLPLHVELQQAL
-777 LDATRHQHDVA
+777 LDMIQGQPMLAEG
-788 LQRLEELAQQAH
+788 RLNVLHENGQQT
-800 DSGRQMIALMALT
+800 GRQLLSVMALT
-813 QQAQLL
+813 QKVALL
-819 LEGGQETKARP
+819 L
-830 ILARALE
+830 
-837 AGAGGALQPFQR
+837 AGGREPEARKTLSLALDAAAGGVLQPFDG
-849 LLDAHP
+849 LLKEHP
-855 DWMREQLG
+855 DWVRGQLAANVSNPVGQQLLEHIAPSTTRPVPECPAAEQL
-863 QDPHGLLSQSLLA
+863 SS
-876 LLPKA
+876 
-881 VAMSPTSTHEALSAR
+881 R
-896 ELAVLQLIAEGCSN
+896 ELAVLRLIAQGCSN
-910 QEISNRLFISL
+910 QEISEQLFISL

-947 QELRLIG
+947 KELGLMI

>member
-1 LPIAIFFVAV
+1 
-11 LFQAIVAKIYKAAA
+11 
-25 FTASLRTSAMP
+25 
-36 TIAFNKSPAM
+36 M
-46 TDLSRIQGPASAV
+46 TDLTPLPGPASVVVAA
-59 IPSLEARF
+59 LDGRF
-67 YRPPLPDGYVLR
+67 FRPPLPDGHVLR
-79 PRLCERLSAGLQGRL
+79 PRLCERLSTGLGGRL
-94 VLVSAPAGFGKSSLA
+94 LLVSAPAGFGKSSLA
-109 VEFCQSLPAHW
+109 VEFCQGLPEHW
-120 QSLWLGLGPRD
+120 QSLWLGLSPRD

-139 RLLEGLQQYFSPLGA
+139 RLLEGLQDYFPQLGSQA
-154 QSLGLLK
+154 LGLLK

-177 LLDELAHHLSTRA
+177 LLDEMAVHLSPNT

-218 PDGLVVLV
+218 PDGLLVMV

-238 LRLSRHLLELNEHD
+238 LRLSRQLLELHEQD

-257 AESLAVLDRHS
+257 DEALTLLERHS
-268 NSLRGE
+268 ISLRGE
-274 ALDNLIR
+274 ALESLIQ

-288 GLRFWLLAASEAGNE
+288 GLRFWLLAASEAGSE
-303 SALPQSLHGGEGL
+303 GALPQSLYGGEGL

-326 DCLPA
+326 DSLPA
-331 EVQAFLFDTAPQ
+331 EVQSFLYDTAPQ
-343 ERFCSD
+343 ERFCSE

-357 HDSAEILRYLQSHQV
+357 HDSAEILRFLLAHQV
-372 FLVPLDEQGVWFRY
+372 FLVPLDEHGHWYRY
-386 HHLFSDLLRSRRE
+386 HHLFSDLLRSR
-399 SSPVLPAASLHLR
+399 PTTQAMVPTASLHLR

-420 GLIDEAVEQALR
+420 GLLDEAVEQALR

-484 ALGLACQLDAAQEL
+484 ALGLACQLDAAEEL
-498 SSYLSRFL
+498 ASHLSRFL

-523 LSGIIARGRGDREL
+523 LSGIIARGRGNREL
-537 TQRYCSEAL
+537 TLRYCTEAL
-546 DSLPQRRYGQ
+546 ESLPAKRYGQ

-568 IADGDLW
+568 IADSDLW

-624 LQRLHGLAPQRLY
+624 LHRLQGLSSQRLY
-637 AVRARLSL
+637 AVRARLTL
-645 YEGYLLLVR
+645 YEGFLLAL
-654 FQPEAGMVRLRAGLA
+654 RLQLQAARARLQSGLG

-683 CVIASFEGRRGEF
+683 CMIARLDGNSGEF
-696 PLAFAELAEAERL
+696 AKAFAELAEAERL

-724 TLIKCELWLAQGRTD
+724 TLVKCELWLAQGRTD

-745 ARLEQTY
+745 ARLGQTY
-752 NGEHAAAAPE
+752 NGEHPAAPPE
-762 FHPHLPQHIGLQQAA
+762 FHPQLPLHIELQQAVLDVMKGQPMLAEGRLNA
-777 LDATRHQHDVA
+777 LHEHGQC
-788 LQRLEELAQQAH
+788 
-800 DSGRQMIALMALT
+800 SGRQMLSVMALS
-813 QQAQLL
+813 QKVMLL
-819 LEGGQETKARP
+819 LAGGRETEARKA
-830 ILARALE
+830 LAQALE
-837 AGAGGALQPFQR
+837 AAAGGVLQPFER
-849 LLDAHP
+849 LLAEHP
-855 DWMREQLG
+855 DWLRGQL
-863 QDPHGLLSQSLLA
+863 QLSAPTAVSQSLSEK
-876 LLPKA
+876 LP
-881 VAMSPTSTHEALSAR
+881 AMISRPMVESSPAAEQLSTR
-896 ELAVLQLIAEGCSN
+896 ELAVLRLIAQGCSN
-910 QEISNRLFISL
+910 QEISDQLFISL

-947 QELRLIG
+947 KELGVLV

>member
-1 LPIAIFFVAV
+1 MPIT
-11 LFQAIVAKIYKAAA
+11 A
-25 FTASLRTSAMP
+25 FY
-36 TIAFNKSPAM
+36 KSPAM
-46 TDLSRIQGPASAV
+46 TDLSRIQGPSSAV
-59 IPSLEARF
+59 VPSLEGRF

-79 PRLCERLSAGLQGRL
+79 PRLCERLSAGLDGRL
-94 VLVSAPAGFGKSSLA
+94 LLVSAPAGFGKSSLA
-109 VEFCQSLPAHW
+109 VEFCQGLPAHW
-120 QSLWLGLGPRD
+120 QSLWLGLSPRD
-131 SDPGRFLE
+131 NDPGRFLE
-139 RLLEGLQQYFSPLGA
+139 RLLDGLQQYFPQIGA

-177 LLDELAHHLSTRA
+177 LLDELTVHLSTRT

-238 LRLSRHLLELNEHD
+238 LRLSRHLLELHEQD

-257 AESLAVLDRHS
+257 DESLAVLDRHS
-268 NSLRGE
+268 SSLRGE

-303 SALPQSLHGGEGL
+303 GSLPQSLHGGEGL

-326 DCLPA
+326 DCLPP

-343 ERFCSD
+343 ERFCSE

-357 HDSAEILRYLQSHQV
+357 HDSAEILRYLQAHQV
-372 FLVPLDEQGVWFRY
+372 FLVPLDEQGHWYRY
-386 HHLFSDLLRSRRE
+386 HHLFSDLLRTRRAT
-399 SSPVLPAASLHLR
+399 STALLPAASLHLR

-484 ALGLACQLDAAQEL
+484 ALGLACQLDAAEEL

-546 DSLPQRRYGQ
+546 ESLPQRRYGQ

-568 IADGDLW
+568 IVDADLW

-624 LQRLHGLAPQRLY
+624 LQRLQGLAPQRLY

-645 YEGYLLLVR
+645 YEGYLLLAR
-654 FQPEAGMVRLRAGLA
+654 YQPEAGLARLRAGLV

-683 CVIASFEGRRGEF
+683 CVIANFEGRRNDF
-696 PLAFAELAEAERL
+696 PKAFAELAEAERL

-739 LAEAWL
+739 LADAWL
-745 ARLEQTY
+745 TRLGQTY
-752 NGEHAAAAPE
+752 NGQHAAAAPE

-777 LDATRHQHDVA
+777 LDAIRHQADAA
-788 LQRLEELAQQAH
+788 LERLEDLAQQAH
-800 DSGRQMIALMALT
+800 NSGRQMIALMALT

-819 LEGGQETKARP
+819 LENGQEAKARP
-830 ILARALE
+830 VLARALE
-837 AGAGGALQPFQR
+837 AGSGGALQPFQR
-849 LLDAHP
+849 LLEGYP
-855 DWMREQLG
+855 QWMREQLG
-863 QDPHGLLSQSLLA
+863 KDPHGLLNQSLLA
-876 LLPKA
+876 LLPA
-881 VAMSPTSTHEALSAR
+881 VTVAEPSPGHEVLSAR
-896 ELAVLQLIAEGCSN
+896 ELAVLQLIAQGCSN

>member
-1 LPIAIFFVAV
+1 
-11 LFQAIVAKIYKAAA
+11 
-25 FTASLRTSAMP
+25 
-36 TIAFNKSPAM
+36 M
-46 TDLSRIQGPASAV
+46 TDLSPPPGPASIA
-59 IPSLEARF
+59 IAALDGRF
-67 YRPPLPDGYVLR
+67 YRPPLPDGHVLR
-79 PRLCERLSAGLQGRL
+79 PRLCERLSAGLDGRL
-94 VLVSAPAGFGKSSLA
+94 LLVSAPAGFGKSSLA
-109 VEFCQSLPAHW
+109 VEFCQSLPGHW
-120 QSLWLGLGPRD
+120 QSLWLGLSPRD

-139 RLLEGLQQYFSPLGA
+139 RLLEGLQDYYPQLGR

-177 LLDELAHHLSTRA
+177 LLDELAVHLSTA
-190 PLLLVLDDYHL
+190 TPLLLVLDDYHL

-218 PDGLVVLV
+218 PDGLLVMV

-238 LRLSRHLLELNEHD
+238 LRLSRQLLELHEQD

-257 AESLAVLDRHS
+257 DEALSLLARHS
-268 NSLRGE
+268 SSLRGE
-274 ALDNLIR
+274 ALEALIQ

-288 GLRFWLLAASEAGNE
+288 GLRFWLLAASEAGTHG
-303 SALPQSLHGGEGL
+303 ALPQTLHGGEGL

-331 EVQAFLFDTAPQ
+331 EVQAFLYDTAPQ
-343 ERFCSD
+343 ERFCSE
-349 LCDAVREA
+349 LCDAVRDA
-357 HDSAEILRYLQSHQV
+357 HDSAEILRFLAAHQV
-372 FLVPLDEQGVWFRY
+372 FLVPLDEHGHWYRY
-386 HHLFSDLLRSRRE
+386 HHLFSDLLRSRPAAQ
-399 SSPVLPAASLHLR
+399 SMVPAASLHLR

-420 GLIDEAVEQALR
+420 GLLDEAVEQALR

-484 ALGLACQLDAAQEL
+484 ALGLACQLDAAEEL
-498 SSYLSRFL
+498 AAHLSRFL

-523 LSGIIARGRGDREL
+523 LSGIIARGRGNREL
-537 TQRYCSEAL
+537 TLRYCTEAL
-546 DSLPQRRYGQ
+546 ESLPAKRYGQ

-575 RARGLN
+575 RARQLN
-581 RESLELAQRVGNP
+581 RDSLELAQRVGNP
-594 LFEALAHYDR
+594 LFEALTHYDR

-616 SLDEVRQG
+616 SMDEVRQG
-624 LQRLHGLAPQRLY
+624 LRRLQGLSPQRLY
-637 AVRARLSL
+637 AVRARLTL
-645 YEGYLLLVR
+645 YEGFLLALR
-654 FQPEAGMVRLRAGLA
+654 LQPHAARQRLQVGLS

-683 CVIASFEGRRGEF
+683 CVIARLEGSSGEF
-696 PLAFAELAEAERL
+696 AKAFAELAEAERL

-724 TLIKCELWLAQGRTD
+724 TLVKCELWLAQGRID

-745 ARLEQTY
+745 ARLGQTY
-752 NGEHAAAAPE
+752 NGEHPAAPPE
-762 FHPHLPQHIGLQQAA
+762 FHPQLPLHIELQQALLEVIQGQPMLAEGRLNA
-777 LDATRHQHDVA
+777 L
-788 LQRLEELAQQAH
+788 LEHGQQT
-800 DSGRQMIALMALT
+800 GRQMLSAMALT
-813 QQAQLL
+813 QKVSLL
-819 LEGGQETKARP
+819 LGAGREPEARKALSQALDAAAGGILQPFDRLLAEHPDWLRGQLPSGSMTTVSQDLVDKLPAQSARS
-830 ILARALE
+830 ALE
-837 AGAGGALQPFQR
+837 AAPVSE
-849 LLDAHP
+849 P
-855 DWMREQLG
+855 
-863 QDPHGLLSQSLLA
+863 LS
-876 LLPKA
+876 
-881 VAMSPTSTHEALSAR
+881 TR
-896 ELAVLQLIAEGCSN
+896 ELAVLRLIAQGCSN
-910 QEISNRLFISL
+910 QEISDQLFISL

-947 QELRLIG
+947 KELGVLG

>member
-1 LPIAIFFVAV
+1 
-11 LFQAIVAKIYKAAA
+11 
-25 FTASLRTSAMP
+25 
-36 TIAFNKSPAM
+36 M
-46 TDLSRIQGPASAV
+46 TDLSPPPGPASVAV
-59 IPSLEARF
+59 AALDGRF
-67 YRPPLPDGYVLR
+67 FRPPLPDGHVLR
-79 PRLCERLSAGLQGRL
+79 PRLCERLSAGLGGRL
-94 VLVSAPAGFGKSSLA
+94 LLVSAPAGFGKSSLA
-109 VEFCQSLPAHW
+109 VEFCQGLPAHW
-120 QSLWLGLGPRD
+120 QSLWLGLSPRD

-139 RLLEGLQQYFSPLGA
+139 RMLEGLQDFFPQLGS

-177 LLDELAHHLSTRA
+177 LLDELAVHLSTNT

-218 PDGLVVLV
+218 PDGLLVMV

-238 LRLSRHLLELNEHD
+238 LRLSRQLLELNEQD

-257 AESLAVLDRHS
+257 DEALTLLDRHS
-268 NSLRGE
+268 SSLRGE
-274 ALDNLIR
+274 ALESLIQ

-288 GLRFWLLAASEAGNE
+288 GLRFWLLAASEAG
-303 SALPQSLHGGEGL
+303 SQGALPQTLHGGEGL

-331 EVQAFLFDTAPQ
+331 EVQSFLYDTAPQ
-343 ERFCSD
+343 ERFCSE

-357 HDSAEILRYLQSHQV
+357 HDSAEILRFLLAHQV
-372 FLVPLDEQGVWFRY
+372 FLVPLDENGHWYRY
-386 HHLFSDLLRSRRE
+386 HHLFSDLLRTR
-399 SSPVLPAASLHLR
+399 PTTQAMVPAASLHLR

-420 GLIDEAVEQALR
+420 GLLDEAVEQALR

-484 ALGLACQLDAAQEL
+484 ALGLACQLDAAEEL
-498 SSYLSRFL
+498 VSHLSCFL

-523 LSGIIARGRGDREL
+523 LSGIIARGRGNREL
-537 TQRYCSEAL
+537 TLLYCTEAQE
-546 DSLPQRRYGQ
+546 SLPAKRYGQ

-575 RARGLN
+575 RARELN

-616 SLDEVRQG
+616 ALDEVRQG
-624 LQRLHGLAPQRLY
+624 LQRLQPLSPQRLY
-637 AVRARLSL
+637 AVRARLIL
-645 YEGYLLLVR
+645 YEGFLLALR
-654 FQPEAGMVRLRAGLA
+654 LQPQAARARLQAGLN

-683 CVIASFEGRRGEF
+683 CVIARLEGSSGEF
-696 PLAFAELAEAERL
+696 AKAFAELAEAERL

-724 TLIKCELWLAQGRTD
+724 TLVKCELWLSQGRTD

-745 ARLEQTY
+745 ARLGQTY
-752 NGEHAAAAPE
+752 NGEHAAAPPE
-762 FHPHLPQHIGLQQAA
+762 FHPQLPLHIELQQALLEVIQGQPMLAEGRLNA
-777 LDATRHQHDVA
+777 L
-788 LQRLEELAQQAH
+788 LEHGQQT
-800 DSGRQMIALMALT
+800 GRQLLSVMALT
-813 QQAQLL
+813 QKVTLL
-819 LEGGQETKARP
+819 LGNGREPEARKALGQ
-830 ILARALE
+830 ALE
-837 AGAGGALQPFQR
+837 AAAGGALQPFDR
-849 LLDAHP
+849 LLAEHP
-855 DWMREQLG
+855 DWLRTQLQLG
-863 QDPHGLLSQSLLA
+863 VPTPVSQSLSEQ
-876 LLPKA
+876 LPA
-881 VAMSPTSTHEALSAR
+881 VSAR
-896 ELAVLQLIAEGCSN
+896 PAESSAAAEQLSTREMAVLRLIAQGCSN
-910 QEISNRLFISL
+910 QEISDQLFISL

-947 QELRLIG
+947 KELGVLQ

>member
-1 LPIAIFFVAV
+1 
-11 LFQAIVAKIYKAAA
+11 
-25 FTASLRTSAMP
+25 
-36 TIAFNKSPAM
+36 M
-46 TDLSRIQGPASAV
+46 TDLSPLPGPASVAV
-59 IPSLEARF
+59 ATLGGRF
-67 YRPPLPDGYVLR
+67 FRPPLPDGHVLR
-79 PRLCERLSAGLQGRL
+79 PRLCERLSAGLGGRL
-94 VLVSAPAGFGKSSLA
+94 LLVSAPAGFGKSSLA
-109 VEFCQSLPAHW
+109 VEFCQGLPEHW
-120 QSLWLGLGPRD
+120 QSLWLGLSPRD

-139 RLLEGLQQYFSPLGA
+139 RLLEGLQEYFPQLGRQA
-154 QSLGLLK
+154 LGLLK

-177 LLDELAHHLSTRA
+177 LLDELAVHLSPGN

-218 PDGLVVLV
+218 PDGLLVMV

-238 LRLSRHLLELNEHD
+238 LRLSRQLLELHEQD

-257 AESLAVLDRHS
+257 DEALTLLDRHS
-268 NSLRGE
+268 ISLRGE
-274 ALDNLIR
+274 ALESLIQ

-288 GLRFWLLAASEAGNE
+288 GLRFWLLAASEAGSE
-303 SALPQSLHGGEGL
+303 GALPQSLYGGEGL

-331 EVQAFLFDTAPQ
+331 EVQSFLYDTAPQ
-343 ERFCSD
+343 ERFCSE

-357 HDSAEILRYLQSHQV
+357 HDSAEILRFLLAHQV
-372 FLVPLDEQGVWFRY
+372 FLVPLDEHGHWYRY
-386 HHLFSDLLRSRRE
+386 HHLFSDLLRSR
-399 SSPVLPAASLHLR
+399 PTAQAMVPTASLHLR

-420 GLIDEAVEQALR
+420 GLLDEAVEQALR

-484 ALGLACQLDAAQEL
+484 ALGLACQLDAAEEL
-498 SSYLSRFL
+498 ASHLSRFL

-523 LSGIIARGRGDREL
+523 LSGIIARGRGNREL
-537 TQRYCSEAL
+537 TLRYCTEAL
-546 DSLPQRRYGQ
+546 ESLPAKRYGQ

-568 IADGDLW
+568 IADSDLW

-624 LQRLHGLAPQRLY
+624 LQRLQGLSPQRLY
-637 AVRARLSL
+637 AVRARLTL
-645 YEGYLLLVR
+645 YEGFLLALR
-654 FQPEAGMVRLRAGLA
+654 LQPQAARARLLAGLA

-683 CVIASFEGRRGEF
+683 CVIARLEGSSGEF
-696 PLAFAELAEAERL
+696 AKAFAELAEAERL

-724 TLIKCELWLAQGRTD
+724 TLVKCELWLAQGRTD
-739 LAEAWL
+739 LADAWL
-745 ARLEQTY
+745 ARLGQTY
-752 NGEHAAAAPE
+752 NGEHPAAPPE
-762 FHPHLPQHIGLQQAA
+762 FHPQLPLHIELQQAV
-777 LDATRHQHDVA
+777 LDVMKGQPMLAEGRLNTLHEHGQH
-788 LQRLEELAQQAH
+788 
-800 DSGRQMIALMALT
+800 SGRQMLSVMALSQKIILLLAGGRESEARKALT
-813 QQAQLL
+813 Q
-819 LEGGQETKARP
+819 
-830 ILARALE
+830 ALE
-837 AGAGGALQPFQR
+837 AAAGGVLQPFDP
-849 LLDAHP
+849 LLTEHP
-855 DWMREQLG
+855 DWLRGQL
-863 QDPHGLLSQSLLA
+863 QLCAPTAVSQSLSEK
-876 LLPKA
+876 LP
-881 VAMSPTSTHEALSAR
+881 AMTSRPMLEASPAAEQLSTR
-896 ELAVLQLIAEGCSN
+896 EMAVLRLIAQGCSN
-910 QEISNRLFISL
+910 QEISDQLFISL

-947 QELRLIG
+947 KELGVLG